1 MPAMISN
8 DKPARRYR
16 RERNLVA
23 KNNKHRGGVH
33 TERKQPRYELVRPH
47 GGMTMQE
54 INDWWESSI

>member
-23 KNNKHRGGVH
+23 KNNHHKGGVH
-33 TERKQPRYELVRPH
+33 TERKQPKRLDLR
-47 GGMTMQE
+47 GSMTQDE
-54 INDWWESSI
+54 IYDWWETNA

>member
-16 RERNLVA
+16 RERNMVA

-33 TERKQPRYELVRPH
+33 TERKRPTIQPPQAY
-47 GGMTMQE
+47 GGMTLQE
-54 INDWWESSI
+54 INEWWEVNV

>member
-1 MPAMISN
+1 MLATLSN

-23 KNNKHRGGVH
+23 KNNKHRGGPH
-33 TERKQPRYELVRPH
+33 GERKQPKLVRLN

-54 INDWWESSI
+54 INDWWEGSI

>member
-33 TERKQPRYELVRPH
+33 TERKVPRQLVRPH
-47 GGMTMQE
+47 GGMTMEE
-54 INDWWESSI
+54 INDWWEVNI

>member
-1 MPAMISN
+1 MPVMIFN

-33 TERKQPRYELVRPH
+33 TERKQPKLVQLR
-47 GGMTMQE
+47 GGYSVQE

>member
-1 MPAMISN
+1 MLATLSN

-33 TERKQPRYELVRPH
+33 TERKQPKRMGLR
-47 GGMTMQE
+47 GKMTQDE
-54 INDWWESSI
+54 IYDWWEMNA

>member
-1 MPAMISN
+1 MPGMISN

-23 KNNKHRGGVH
+23 KNNKHRGGPH
-33 TERKQPRYELVRPH
+33 GERKQPKLVRLN

-54 INDWWESSI
+54 ITEWWEVNI

>member
-1 MPAMISN
+1 MLATISN

-33 TERKQPRYELVRPH
+33 TERKPKPIRLR
-47 GGMTMQE
+47 GSMTQDE
-54 INDWWESSI
+54 IYDWWEMNA

>member
-33 TERKQPRYELVRPH
+33 CERKQPRQLVRLR
-47 GGMTMQE
+47 GGYSVQE
-54 INDWWESSI
+54 ITDWWESSI

>member
-1 MPAMISN
+1 MPGMISN
-8 DKPARRYR
+8 DKPARRHR

-33 TERKQPRYELVRPH
+33 TERKQPRQLVQLR
-47 GGMTMQE
+47 GGYSMQE

>member
-1 MPAMISN
+1 MLATISN

-33 TERKQPRYELVRPH
+33 TERKPKRLR
-47 GGMTMQE
+47 GSMTQDE
-54 INDWWESSI
+54 IYDWWEMNA